1 MKISYNDTMETQ
13 NKPKRTKMTE
23 EEKKAKWNEYKRKY
37 DREHRDEI
45 NAINRRWFDKN
56 KEQQAEY
63 QATKIFCECCQ
74 KYIVFSYKARHEV
87 TALHIKKLAAQL
99 VATSPVSEA
108 PSEELDS
115 RSDNGQDPPKAELSD
130 TM

>member
-1 MKISYNDTMETQ
+1 MEIQ

-23 EEKKAKWNEYKRKY
+23 EEKRVKWNEYKRKY
-37 DREHRDEI
+37 DRKHRDEI
-45 NAINRRWFDKN
+45 NAINRRWFEKN
-56 KEQQAEY
+56 KEQQADY
-63 QATKIFCECCQ
+63 QATKIFCDACQ

-99 VATSPVSEA
+99 VATSPVSVDEELA
-108 PSEELDS
+108 VSDELDS
-115 RSDNGQDPPKAELSD
+115 KSDNGQDSS

>member
-1 MKISYNDTMETQ
+1 MEIQ

-23 EEKKAKWNEYKRKY
+23 EEKRVKWNEYKRKY

-56 KEQQAEY
+56 KEQQADY
-63 QATKIFCECCQ
+63 QATKIFCDACQ

-87 TALHIKKLAAQL
+87 TASHIKKLAAQL
-99 VATSPVSEA
+99 VATSPVSA
-108 PSEELDS
+108 DDDEELDIK
-115 RSDNGQDPPKAELSD
+115 SDNGQDSS